1 MPFSLSPRRTYDELV
16 SIERARVLSY
26 RADNIVTVDCDAN
39 DPAGEMEHVS
49 GAAPFSVLNTPSEGW
64 SHLWIDALDGLFDES
79 HKPRTLAITPYLLLH
94 VTVLPQYWLN
104 GDFAA
109 ANQALSRAWCVPAP
123 SGSRNPSQ
131 RTIFPIVKS

>member
-1 MPFSLSPRRTYDELV
+1 MVWQRAAASVAGHTLMLYYCAQTNVLDGARRAGTAASNFIDNV
-16 SIERARVLSY
+16 NGVLS
-26 RADNIVTVDCDAN
+26 C
-39 DPAGEMEHVS
+39 
-49 GAAPFSVLNTPSEGW
+49 SE
-64 SHLWIDALDGLFDES
+64 
-79 HKPRTLAITPYLLLH
+79 
-94 VTVLPQYWLN
+94 LN

>member
-1 MPFSLSPRRTYDELV
+1 MPFPLSPRRTYDELV

-26 RADNIVTVDCDAN
+26 RADNIVTVDCDVN

-79 HKPRTLAITPYLLLH
+79 HKPRTLAITP
-94 VTVLPQYWLN
+94 
-104 GDFAA
+104 
-109 ANQALSRAWCVPAP
+109 
-123 SGSRNPSQ
+123 
-131 RTIFPIVKS
+131 